1 MNRTGRLDTLI
12 GDERTN
18 AAVAW
23 LLVAFVALVAAASA
37 LEGDYVWVAFS
48 AAVVAI
54 VVVPPVA
61 FRNGRAMLPWE
72 VLALVALPVFGRAFA
87 APGLSTD
94 VTTYF
99 AVAALA
105 LVVAVEL
112 DVFTP
117 VGMTNWFAV
126 LFVVVATM
134 AAAGVWAVVQWASD
148 IFLGTT
154 LVLPAQPPLTDLQ
167 EAVALNE
174 LMWDFVAATVAGLL
188 AGVVFV
194 LYFRQKADARIR
206 LPEEVE
212 EVIE

>member
-1 MNRTGRLDTLI
+1 MNQTGRLDALI

-18 AAVAW
+18 AAAAW
-23 LLVAFVALVAAASA
+23 LLVAFVALVATES
-37 LEGDYVWVAFS
+37 LIDGDYVWVAFS
-48 AAVVAI
+48 IGVVAI
-54 VVVPPVA
+54 VLVPPVA

-72 VLALVALPVFGRAFA
+72 VLALIALPVFGRAFA

-94 VTTYF
+94 IATYF

-126 LFVVVATM
+126 LFVVVTTM
-134 AAAGVWAVVQWASD
+134 AAAGVWAVAQWASD
-148 IFLGTT
+148 LFFGTT
-154 LVLPAQPPLTDLQ
+154 LVLPAEPPLTDLQ
-167 EAVALNE
+167 EEVALNA

-194 LYFRQKADARIR
+194 LYFRQKADARVR

-212 EVIE
+212 EIIE

>member
-1 MNRTGRLDTLI
+1 MNRTGRLDSLI
-12 GDERTN
+12 GDERAN
-18 AAVAW
+18 AVAAW
-23 LLVAFVALVAAASA
+23 VLVAFVSLVAAESA

-48 AAVVAI
+48 AGVVAI

-61 FRNGRAMLPWE
+61 FRNARAMLPWE
-72 VLALVALPVFGRAFA
+72 VLMLVALPVFGRAFA
-87 APGLSTD
+87 APGLTTD
-94 VTTYF
+94 VATYL

-126 LFVVVATM
+126 LFVVVTTM

-148 IFLGTT
+148 LFLGTT
-154 LVLPAQPPLTDLQ
+154 LVLPAQPPLTDIQ
-167 EAVALNE
+167 EEVALNE

-194 LYFRQKADARIR
+194 LYFRRKADARIR

-212 EVIE
+212 EVLE

>member
-1 MNRTGRLDTLI
+1 MNRTGRLDALI

-23 LLVAFVALVAAASA
+23 LLVAFVGLVAAESA
-37 LEGDYVWVAFS
+37 LVGDSVWLTFS
-48 AAVVAI
+48 AAVVVI
-54 VVVPPVA
+54 VLVPPVA
-61 FRNGRAMLPWE
+61 FRNARAMLPWE
-72 VLALVALPVFGRAFA
+72 VLVLVALPVFGRAFT

-94 VTTYF
+94 VATYL

-117 VGMTNWFAV
+117 VAMTNWFAV
-126 LFVVVATM
+126 LFVVVTTM

-148 IFLGTT
+148 LFFGTT
-154 LVLPAQPPLTDLQ
+154 LVLPAQPPLTDAQ
-167 EAVALNE
+167 EEVALNA

-194 LYFRQKADARIR
+194 LYFRRKADARIR